1 MASKKISTLGKKIK
15 HARLERG
22 LRQVDLAKLVGV
34 SAQSISAFESGRIP
48 PAPEYLELIAHHTG
62 RPLHVFTGQRVSE
75 ALIRI
80 DEMIGELK
88 ELKNILSQVVEQDPD

>member
-1 MASKKISTLGKKIK
+1 MSVSRRISLGEKIK
-15 HARLERG
+15 HARIERG

-48 PAPEYLELIAHHTG
+48 PAPEYLELIAHHTS

-75 ALIRI
+75 ALVRI

>member
-1 MASKKISTLGKKIK
+1 MPQKKHDRLGEKIK
-15 HARLERG
+15 QARVARG
-22 LRQVDLAKLVGV
+22 LRQLDLAKLVGV

-75 ALIRI
+75 ALVRI

-88 ELKNILSQVVEQDPD
+88 ELKNILSQVVEQDSD